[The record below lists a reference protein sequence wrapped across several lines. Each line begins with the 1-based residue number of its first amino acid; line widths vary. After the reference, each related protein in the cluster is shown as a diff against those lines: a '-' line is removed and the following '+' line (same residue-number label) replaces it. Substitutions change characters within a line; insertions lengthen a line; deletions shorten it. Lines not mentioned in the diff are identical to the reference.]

1 MISIQSIPWLPLIN
15 GAVFTD
21 LLFTNMLLSGVFE
34 SATLR
39 EWYRQFTAIAV
50 MQDVFILI
58 IGVILTYFFYPMVF
72 STFSIGLFVGLAVV
86 IQLIHDIGFGYF
98 ISSVPK
104 GTNKIFDLFK
114 RYSNEHGGGILV
126 ADTLMMISTIFSMKG
141 FSLLSRSTNYILLIV
156 LIYIYPYFL
165 YSI

>member
-1 MISIQSIPWLPLIN
+1 MKKLTI
-15 GAVFTD
+15 F
-21 LLFTNMLLSGVFE
+21 LLCLSAIGCSSTNMLLTDVFE
-34 SATLR
+34 STTLR

-58 IGVILTYFFYPMVF
+58 IGVILTYFFYPMIF
-72 STFSIGLFVGLAVV
+72 STYSMGLFVGLAIV
-86 IQLIHDIGFGYF
+86 IQLIHDLLFGYL

-104 GTNKIFDLFK
+104 GKNKIFDLFK

-126 ADTLMMISTIFSMKG
+126 ADALMIISTIFSMKG
-141 FSLLSRSTNYILLIV
+141 FSSLSTSANYILLIV